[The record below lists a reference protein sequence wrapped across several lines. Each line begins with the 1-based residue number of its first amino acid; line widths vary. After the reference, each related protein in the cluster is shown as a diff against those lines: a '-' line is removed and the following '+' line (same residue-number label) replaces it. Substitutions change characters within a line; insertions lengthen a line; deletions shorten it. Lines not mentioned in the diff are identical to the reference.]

1 LVKGIEMGT
10 IASAALALGVIA
22 ALILIIG
29 GARMV
34 RSDRK
39 RGLLMIAA
47 ALVIFG
53 NVLIWTV

>member
-1 LVKGIEMGT
+1 MGT

-22 ALILIIG
+22 SLILVAG

-34 RSDRK
+34 RHDRQ
-39 RGLLMIAA
+39 RGLLMMAA
-47 ALVIFG
+47 AVVIFA

>member
-1 LVKGIEMGT
+1 MGT

-22 ALILIIG
+22 ALILLAG
-29 GARMV
+29 GARMI

-39 RGLLMIAA
+39 RGLLMIVA

>member
-1 LVKGIEMGT
+1 MET
-10 IASAALALGVIA
+10 IANSALALGVIA
-22 ALILIIG
+22 SILLLVG

-34 RSDRK
+34 RRDRK
-39 RGLLMIAA
+39 RGALMIGA